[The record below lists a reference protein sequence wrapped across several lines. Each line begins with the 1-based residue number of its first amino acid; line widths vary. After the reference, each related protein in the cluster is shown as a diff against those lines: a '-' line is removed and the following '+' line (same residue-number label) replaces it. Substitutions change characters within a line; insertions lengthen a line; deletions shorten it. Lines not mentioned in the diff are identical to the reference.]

1 MAETETEVTGT
12 AETETGVTETTEQT
26 TEETTEQTTEQTTE
40 ETTMETTEGPTA
52 RTEGIFLPDTS
63 VTATATAMGVK
74 MRSPARTVRESPG
87 STWVVSPRHLT

>member
-12 AETETGVTETTEQT
+12 AETETGVTE
-26 TEETTEQTTEQTTE
+26 TTEQTTE